1 MAWAGAAVTLTRND
15 DGSHGAD
22 GWLTSE
28 IMPLGDDGQR
38 HYRATSEV
46 VEQSGLCCRTIQN
59 LEERGLL
66 ERVNI
71 GIDKALYSDKSVR
84 ACFKIEGAA

>member
-1 MAWAGAAVTLTRND
+1 MKKILQFKTEAKPRLVWTR
-15 DGSHGAD
+15 G
-22 GWLTSE
+22 
-28 IMPLGDDGQR
+28 
-38 HYRATSEV
+38 EV